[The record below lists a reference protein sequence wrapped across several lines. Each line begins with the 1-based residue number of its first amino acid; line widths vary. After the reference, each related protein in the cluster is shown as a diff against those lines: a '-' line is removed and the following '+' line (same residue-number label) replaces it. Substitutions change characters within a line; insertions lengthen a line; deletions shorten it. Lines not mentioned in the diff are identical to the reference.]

1 MAETKLSKWDMYCF
15 LMNAVVGAG
24 IFVIPSAFQQ
34 AGIAASCLILV
45 CVALLSWLLHI
56 ELLAITEKLTLSS
69 SLAIPSSEPLK
80 DSFLTSQ
87 HQWDL
92 SEIVSVLLGKTCS
105 VGYFLCFAFSTL
117 GTLTA
122 YNNMFGTAFGSFLGC
137 NYTSTPVESECMHIY
152 QGGAL
157 LFTVIIAVLTAVDYK
172 EQAWLQYIM
181 TALQY
186 FVASFIVFY
195 CLLRGSTDHLTLQN
209 SIIQPAALGNTLSI
223 IVFASLYHMCV
234 PSLLAASHKH
244 HKANRQVAM
253 WVFFSVVGIYGL
265 MGCLSSLLL
274 SDIPSNISLLFKED
288 LKNSPEA
295 PLLLLYL
302 SSIVIFTPA
311 ADVMGNSAIY
321 GQALA
326 GVIITSLYGTNHVQV
341 KAQRPILYRLIRVLC
356 VLPSLLFCSFSTK
369 LVIRTQSSFVVF
381 TGNFCVLIT
390 FVAIPLCYNAAQS
403 KVEEKSKFELKVRGL
418 KSINYAIAAV
428 SSVFFVLTMSRDVYA
443 VFNNL
448 G

>member
-1 MAETKLSKWDMYCF
+1 MVETRLSKWDMYCF

-34 AGIAASCLILV
+34 AGIAASFLLLV

-69 SLAIPSSEPLK
+69 SLAIPSSEPLQ

-105 VGYFLCFAFSTL
+105 VGCFLSFTFYIL

-195 CLLRGSTDHLTLQN
+195 CLFRGSTEHLTLQN
-209 SIIQPAALGNTLSI
+209 SVIQPAALGSTLSVLI
-223 IVFASLYHMCV
+223 FACPYHMCV

-253 WVFFSVVGIYGL
+253 WLFLSVVGIYGL
-265 MGCLSSLLL
+265 MGCLSSFFL

-288 LKNSPEA
+288 LRNSPEA

-302 SSIVIFTPA
+302 SSLVVFTPA
-311 ADVMGNSAIY
+311 VDVMSNSAIY

-326 GVIITSLYGTNHVQV
+326 GIIISSLYGTNHEQV
-341 KAQRPILYRLIRVLC
+341 KAQRPVLYRVIRVMC
-356 VLPSLLFCSFSTK
+356 VLPPLLFCSFSTQ
-369 LVIRTQSSFVVF
+369 LGSFVTF
-381 TGNFCVLIT
+381 AGNCCVLIT

-403 KVEEKSKFELKVRGL
+403 KLKEKSKFELQVRGL
-418 KSINYAIAAV
+418 KSLNYAIAAV
-428 SSVFFVLTMSRDVYA
+428 FSVFFILVMSRDFYA
-443 VFNNL
+443 VFNYL
-448 G
+448 D